1 MMNFRKKLYEIIFEA
16 ETKAGRLFNI
26 IFLIS
31 ICISILIVILQSV
44 ESINRRFEPIFYVAE
59 WFFTILFTIE
69 YALRIYCIEKPI
81 RYIRSYYGV
90 VDLMAILP
98 TYLELFITGT
108 HFLLVV
114 KTLRLLRV
122 FRIFKLSQY
131 VNHGS
136 VIIRA
141 LKASKFKIVVFLF
154 AVVNIVIIVG
164 SAMYVIEG
172 GKNGF
177 TNIPKSIYWAI
188 VTLTTVGYGDIS
200 PATPLGQFLA
210 SILMIVGYGVIA
222 VPTGIVTSEITKFN
236 KPVSTEACPACSQ
249 DGHDVDAKFCKYCG
263 YKL

>member
-1 MMNFRKKLYEIIFEA
+1 MTLRKKLYEIIFEA
-16 ETKAGRLFNI
+16 ETKAGKQFDVIL
-26 IFLIS
+26 LIS
-31 ICISILIVILQSV
+31 ICISILVVNLQSV
-44 ESINRRFEPIFYVAE
+44 ESINSKFETIFYVAE

-69 YALRIYCIEKPI
+69 YALRIYVIEKPI
-81 RYIRSYYGV
+81 RYIISFYGI
-90 VDLMAILP
+90 VDLLAILP
-98 TYLELFITGT
+98 TYFELFLPGSHYLI
-108 HFLLVV
+108 VV
-114 KTLRLLRV
+114 RGLRLLRV
-122 FRIFKLSQY
+122 FRILKLSQF

-136 VIIRA
+136 IIVKA
-141 LKASKFKIVVFLF
+141 LKASRFKITVFLF

-200 PATPLGQFLA
+200 PSTPLGQFIA
-210 SILMIVGYGVIA
+210 SILMIVGYGIIA

-236 KPVSTEACPACSQ
+236 KPVTTEACPACGQ
-249 DGHDVDAKFCKYCG
+249 DGHDIDAKFCKYCG

>member
-1 MMNFRKKLYEIIFEA
+1 MTFRKKVYEIIFEA
-16 ETKAGRLFNI
+16 ETRAGKLFDI
-26 IFLIS
+26 VLLIS

-44 ESINRRFEPIFYVAE
+44 ESINTRFETIFYVAE

-69 YALRIYCIEKPI
+69 YALRIYSIEKPI
-81 RYIRSYYGV
+81 RYIRSFYGI
-90 VDLMAILP
+90 VDLLAILP
-98 TYLELFITGT
+98 TYLELFIAGA

-114 KTLRLLRV
+114 RALRLLRV
-122 FRIFKLSQY
+122 FRILKLSQY
-131 VNHGS
+131 VNHGT
-136 VIIRA
+136 VIVKA
-141 LKASKFKIVVFLF
+141 LKASKFKITVFLF

-200 PATPLGQFLA
+200 PSTPVGQFLA

-222 VPTGIVTSEITKFN
+222 VPTGIVTSEMTKFS
-236 KPVSTEACPACSQ
+236 KPVSTEACPACGQ